1 MSFWL
6 NTQIRGNSSFV
17 DKREVKEK
25 NEKNREF
32 INPHEN
38 KKQILKSMSDT
49 LQVFYTKWKKLKVS
63 EIILTF

>member
-1 MSFWL
+1 M
-6 NTQIRGNSSFV
+6 
-17 DKREVKEK
+17 EVKEK

-49 LQVFYTKWKKLKVS
+49 LQVQSFYTKWKKLKVS